1 MKLLM
6 PVDGSAYSDAALR
19 FIASRPFT
27 KAQHP
32 RIDLLNVQLPLP
44 PRAGRAVGAD
54 IERSWHEAE
63 SRKILKPAV
72 AALQQGGLDPANFYC
87 VGNPGVEIA
96 DWAERHDIDLIVMGS
111 HGRTGRFNVLVG
123 SVANKVLAEC
133 RTPVLLLRSSTAP
146 RRGSLRVGLAYDGS
160 RYSKAALSF
169 VIKHRLL
176 FGPRFKLAVAH
187 VVDEVPTELR
197 KALTTANGT
206 EFTQQKVSTLREE
219 AFDEVLAD
227 ARAALAKADV
237 TATEQMLVGSNPGDE
252 LAAWAR
258 REKLDLLVMGSH
270 GMSALKLA
278 VLGSAAAR
286 VGALCDTPLLLVR
299 PE

>member
-6 PVDGSAYSDAALR
+6 PVDGSPYSDAALK
-19 FIASRPFT
+19 FIASRQFP
-27 KAQHP
+27 KPQHP
-32 RIDLLNVQLPLP
+32 QVDLLNVQLPLP

-54 IERSWHEAE
+54 LERSWHEAE

-72 AALQQGGLDPANFYC
+72 ATLQQGGLDPANFYR

-133 RTPVLLLRSSTAP
+133 CTPVLLLRSTTPP
-146 RRGSLRVGLAYDGS
+146 RRGSLRVGLAYDS
-160 RYSKAALSF
+160 SPYSKAALDF
-169 VIKHRLL
+169 VTTHSVL

-187 VVDEVPTELR
+187 VVDEVPAQVR
-197 KALTTANGT
+197 KALKSVAGT
-206 EFTQQKVSTLREE
+206 EFTQNEVISLRKKAFE
-219 AFDEVLAD
+219 AAMAP
-227 ARAALAKADV
+227 ARAALAKAGLA
-237 TATEQMLVGSNPGDE
+237 ATEDMLVGSNPGDE

-258 REKLDLLVMGSH
+258 RQKLDLLVMGSH

-278 VLGSAAAR
+278 VLGSVAAR
-286 VGALCDTPLLLVR
+286 VGAICDTPLLLVR
-299 PE
+299 PS

>member
-1 MKLLM
+1 M
-6 PVDGSAYSDAALR
+6 PVDGSPHSDAALR
-19 FIASRPFT
+19 FVASRQFP

-32 RIDLLNVQLPLP
+32 QIDLLNVQLPLP

-72 AALQQGGLDPANFYC
+72 ATLQQGNLDPAHFYRI
-87 VGNPGVEIA
+87 GNPGVEIA

-111 HGRTGRFNVLVG
+111 HGRSGRFNVLIG
-123 SVANKVLAEC
+123 SVANKVLAES

-160 RYSKAALSF
+160 RYSEAALNF
-169 VIKHRLL
+169 VIAHGAL

-187 VVDEVPTELR
+187 VVDEVPHQVR
-197 KALTTANGT
+197 KALTNVTGS
-206 EFTQQKVSTLREE
+206 EFTQENVVTLQQE
-219 AFDEVLAD
+219 AFDAALAP
-227 ARAALAKADV
+227 ARAALGEAGLPAKEV
-237 TATEQMLVGSNPGDE
+237 MLVGSNPGDE

-258 REKLDLLVMGSH
+258 RDKLDLLVTGSH

-278 VLGSAAAR
+278 VLGSVAAR

-299 PE
+299 PD

>member
-6 PVDGSAYSDAALR
+6 PVDGSAYSDAALN
-19 FIASRPFT
+19 FIASRQFP

-32 RIDLLNVQLPLP
+32 QIDLLNVQLPLP

-54 IERSWHEAE
+54 LERSWHEAE

-87 VGNPGVEIA
+87 IGNPGVEIA
-96 DWAERHDIDLIVMGS
+96 DWAERHDVDLIVMGS

-146 RRGSLRVGLAYDGS
+146 RRGSLRVGLAYDNS
-160 RYSKAALSF
+160 PYSKAALNF
-169 VIKHRLL
+169 VLEHGAL
-176 FGPRFKLAVAH
+176 FGPRFKLTVAH
-187 VVDEVPTELR
+187 VVDEIPAQLR
-197 KALTTANGT
+197 KALKNVTGT
-206 EFTQQKVSTLREE
+206 EISQDELATLREE
-219 AFDEVLAD
+219 AFDAALAP
-227 ARAALAKADV
+227 ARAALAKAGV
-237 TATEQMLVGSNPGDE
+237 TVTEEMLVGSNPGDE

-270 GMSALKLA
+270 GISALKLA
-278 VLGSAAAR
+278 VLGSVAAR
-286 VGALCDTPLLLVR
+286 VGALCDTALLLVR